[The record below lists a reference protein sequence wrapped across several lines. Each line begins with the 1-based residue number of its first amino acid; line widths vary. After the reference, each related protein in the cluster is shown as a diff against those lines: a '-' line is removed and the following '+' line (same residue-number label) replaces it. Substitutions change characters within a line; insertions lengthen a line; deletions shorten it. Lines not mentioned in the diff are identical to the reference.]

1 MARVRFELGEGAPM
15 NVSGDSE
22 FSSDSPEM
30 RAASPTV
37 RVFGLMFIRP
47 E

>member
-1 MARVRFELGEGAPM
+1 M

-22 FSSDSPEM
+22 FSSDSAEM